1 MAASQD
7 DAQEALPNLSA
18 SGADYYEVD
27 GGEQMMEMN
36 SFGSQQLPK
45 ARKPYT
51 ISKQREKWTEEE
63 HQKFLEALKL
73 YGRGWRKIQEHVGTK
88 TAVQIRS
95 HAQKFFS
102 KVVRETTVG
111 AESSIKPIEI
121 PPPRPKRKPSHPYP
135 RKCID
140 GLSDQLERSP
150 SPNLLGIERENCS
163 PTSVLSAVPSET
175 FGSPLSEPRNGC
187 SSLASSTSDLQSS
200 GLLPNEKDNEPFMSD
215 SSPRKGN
222 GSSSPADD
230 PSSAP
235 FTENEKASV
244 LVARSRSFK
253 LFGKTVLVP
262 DSEKASSSVVS
273 QQNSID
279 VKLSLSLVNPSSNR
293 FPSCTEVKR
302 ENMSFAEA
310 NCSPWG
316 LTHGPPNVYSQS
328 NTGDDSNEREPV
340 NERSCTG
347 SDAGST
353 NEVENREKSMDIADS
368 QPQPEGRL
376 SSVRSYSS
384 RGFMPYKRCLAERDM
399 KSTLAA
405 SEERDQQRARV
416 CS

>member
-1 MAASQD
+1 TKK
-7 DAQEALPNLSA
+7 
-18 SGADYYEVD
+18 
-27 GGEQMMEMN
+27 
-36 SFGSQQLPK
+36 SFFLQ

-187 SSLASSTSDLQSS
+187 SSLASST
-200 GLLPNEKDNEPFMSD
+200 K
-215 SSPRKGN
+215 
-222 GSSSPADD
+222 
-230 PSSAP
+230 
-235 FTENEKASV
+235 NEKASV